1 MDPCRHIRGG
11 EAALARHEYQV
22 RVLPPDGERVS
33 IPRLKGASHIRNGLA
48 PASARSDTDTR
59 TGPVDAKS
67 LSGTR
72 AQLGHQNQPPD
83 GSRPLMRRY
92 VTRLP

>member
-1 MDPCRHIRGG
+1 MPLLSGL
-11 EAALARHEYQV
+11 ELARATH
-22 RVLPPDGERVS
+22 
-33 IPRLKGASHIRNGLA
+33 KKAS
-48 PASARSDTDTR
+48 SARSDTDTR